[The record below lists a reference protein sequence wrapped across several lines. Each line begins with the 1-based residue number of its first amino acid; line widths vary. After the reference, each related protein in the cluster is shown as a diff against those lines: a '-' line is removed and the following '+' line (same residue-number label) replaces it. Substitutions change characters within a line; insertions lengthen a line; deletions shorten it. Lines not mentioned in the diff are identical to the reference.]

1 MSENSFPTSLRP
13 ATKVATKSRGL
24 SIVNWIMAII
34 VVISAVAT
42 VALLSLAAS
51 RSAQVRELTNDT
63 EKTKKRTL
71 EIKAANWCD
80 QIIPDNA
87 EKVPDLYKD
96 YDAASYDLK
105 AEIERQCKARVSI
118 AEIIRRADPLYDF
131 TVDPE
136 CTLNESQGTAS
147 CTATVNASPTTM
159 RLKLAN
165 YPSTT
170 ATLRMR
176 VADTQTSLVTQPHVI
191 DNVATVTLDSS
202 GSGTVTFDVPVDPS
216 WGSAYDIQVSSFFPN
231 E

>member
-1 MSENSFPTSLRP
+1 
-13 ATKVATKSRGL
+13 
-24 SIVNWIMAII
+24 
-34 VVISAVAT
+34 
-42 VALLSLAAS
+42 
-51 RSAQVRELTNDT
+51 
-63 EKTKKRTL
+63 
-71 EIKAANWCD
+71 
-80 QIIPDNA
+80 
-87 EKVPDLYKD
+87 KVPDLYKD

-136 CTLNESQGTAS
+136 CTLNESQDTAS

>member
-1 MSENSFPTSLRP
+1 MSENSSPTSLRP

-24 SIVNWIMAII
+24 SIVNWIIAII

-51 RSAQVRELTNDT
+51 RSAQVRKLTNDT

-136 CTLNESQGTAS
+136 CTLNESQDTAS

-176 VADTQTSLVTQPHVI
+176 VADTHTNLPTQSHVI
-191 DNVATVTLDSS
+191 DNVATMTLDSS
-202 GSGTVTFDVPVDPS
+202 GSGTISFDVPFDIS
-216 WGSAYDIQVSSFFPN
+216 WGTAYDIQVTSYFPN